1 MPLAVDLSMDTTT
14 WGALALVLTLLG
26 ALLSWVAWRRR
37 GPAAGLRGLAWTLL
51 PLAAWLTGTLRL
63 AVNIAEDVL
72 SWATHLV
79 FSPTVWLG
87 LAVGGAA
94 VGLWFLSGLML
105 ARGVGVRGAGP
116 AVEKPAAKGSA
127 VKGAGRTKQVPA
139 APRDRATGK
148 RGAAAKDDD
157 LDDMADIEA
166 ILKKH
171 GI

>member
-105 ARGVGVRGAGP
+105 SRGVGVRGAAP
-116 AVEKPAAKGSA
+116 AVEGSP
-127 VKGAGRTKQVPA
+127 RTKQVPA
-139 APRDRATGK
+139 SPRDQGTGR
-148 RGAAAKDDD
+148 RGAAAKDD